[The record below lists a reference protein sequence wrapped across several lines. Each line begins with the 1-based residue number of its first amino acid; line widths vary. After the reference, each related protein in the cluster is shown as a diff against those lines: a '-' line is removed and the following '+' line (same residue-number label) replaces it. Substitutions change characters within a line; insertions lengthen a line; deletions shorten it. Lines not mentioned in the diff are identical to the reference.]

1 MILFRMI
8 LNDFSYGLIS
18 QDRYRKMKISLVQ
31 MIAWGSFSKPWW
43 LFVSSML
50 GPSTMLLQCKITA
63 NATGVQV
70 GFELVIDCIQLYVNA
85 K

>member
-1 MILFRMI
+1 
-8 LNDFSYGLIS
+8 
-18 QDRYRKMKISLVQ
+18 
-31 MIAWGSFSKPWW
+31 
-43 LFVSSML
+43 ML
-50 GPSTMLLQCKITA
+50 GLSTMLLQCKITA